1 MTPTWRFLQ
10 AQRLKSKDLGVE
22 RILARPPLRLRIA
35 VALIATIVT
44 LGTAASVGAIAP
56 LGTSPGPRLAATT
69 VGAAVGTGSSTT
81 GNSVPIAGSPA
92 LQTRGSPAAIAL
104 APRPQRPAELVT
116 HRVAAKQAAPARRA
130 APASRPAYVGTNH
143 MWMPA
148 LDINRALYLFSCTR
162 STALDN
168 LVYRWG
174 CAGRNNIYLMGHAWG
189 VFKPLHDAYV
199 QGRLRVGM
207 EVIYADG
214 SGRIHHYRITT
225 WRVVLPTDTSWIG
238 DMSRPTMILQT
249 CIGANST
256 YRLNVKL
263 VAVS

>member
-1 MTPTWRFLQ
+1 M
-10 AQRLKSKDLGVE
+10 D
-22 RILARPPLRLRIA
+22 RILVRAPLRLRIT
-35 VALIATIVT
+35 VTLIATIIT
-44 LGTAASVGAIAP
+44 LGSAASAGAIAP
-56 LGTSPGPRLAATT
+56 LARSTGPRLAATS
-69 VGAAVGTGSSTT
+69 VDAALGTGSKVS
-81 GNSVPIAGSPA
+81 GDAAPIADSPA
-92 LQTRGSPAAIAL
+92 LLSFGSSAETAL
-104 APRPQRPAELVT
+104 VPRPQRAAELTV
-116 HRVAAKQAAPARRA
+116 HQVPGKQAAPVRRA
-130 APASRPAYVGTNH
+130 APASRPAYVGANH

-148 LDINRALYLFSCTR
+148 LGINRSIYLFSCTR

-214 SGRIHHYRITT
+214 AGRIHRYRIIT

-238 DMSRPTMILQT
+238 NMSQPTMILQT